1 MAKSI
6 VCQCSAPY
14 TWYQKTNA
22 CGSKC
27 GEQTCD
33 EKRSEGC
40 DKSSGA
46 PFCRCRPAYMGPS
59 CAQPRNAC
67 VENYYSTKA
76 KGNAFCGLIKQ
87 CVPKLGSN
95 VYRCDCPVGGQC
107 IQNTAAVAS
116 SDASVDGEDKV
127 NEKKGGSNTAVIV
140 ITCLLVS
147 LVLAGGGGYMY
158 SKRQKPNSA
167 MKNPTEKLAL
177 MQDPGASGKPN
188 DKPSEPVN
196 PATQGSAS
204 SLRAVTSQV
213 LAESASAMGITSA
226 PSAVTS
232 KNRSVAP
239 STAPSNVG
247 SVAPSAAP
255 SNVGSVAPFTAP
267 SNVGS
272 VAPSTVPS
280 NVGSVAPSVV
290 PSDNRSLAASSV
302 LSNDRPVAPSAVP
315 SYYSSN

>member
-6 VCQCSAPY
+6 VCQCSAAY

-67 VENYYSTKA
+67 VENYYSTKE
-76 KGNAFCGLIKQ
+76 KGNAFCGPIKQ

-107 IQNTAAVAS
+107 LQNTAVVAS
-116 SDASVDGEDKV
+116 SHPNGAGENKV
-127 NEKKGGSNTAVIV
+127 NEKKGGANTAVIV
-140 ITCLLVS
+140 ITCLLVP
-147 LVLAGGGGYMY
+147 LVLAGGGYMY

-177 MQDPGASGKPN
+177 LQDPGAGGKPN
-188 DKPSEPVN
+188 DKPSEPIN

-204 SLRAVTSQV
+204 SFRAVTSQV
-213 LAESASAMGITSA
+213 LAESASVMGITSA
-226 PSAVTS
+226 PSAAPSNVGSVAPSTAPS
-232 KNRSVAP
+232 YVGSVAPSAAPSNVGSVAP

-247 SVAPSAAP
+247 SVAPSA
-255 SNVGSVAPFTAP
+255 
-267 SNVGS
+267 
-272 VAPSTVPS
+272 
-280 NVGSVAPSVV
+280 V